1 MLKVKNNTLF
11 QGLLR
16 VTAEYKQKFN
26 KTKVKDFTPEEAAEY
41 QAANCYLLAQMA
53 TAGVPLVKV
62 QVTTETG
69 YTGGS
74 LLNSTRN

>member
-16 VTAEYKQKFN
+16 ITTEYKQKFGKA
-26 KTKVKDFTPEEAAEY
+26 KTKDFTAEEMAEY
-41 QAANCYLLAQMA
+41 QAANCYFLAQMA

-62 QVTTETG
+62 QIATETG

-74 LLNSTRN
+74 LLNSTSN